1 VLPKPVDKAI
11 KRLRE
16 AGLSNFELIWR
27 TSDAQRYHN
36 VEEIQVIAN
45 YFRNK
50 KNYDDLL
57 EALVNGYEVEQTP
70 EEQIKGLWTIMK
82 LSGSDESLI
91 QAYYQGMVQT
101 LKVLNVKVSGVNH

>member
-27 TSDAQRYHN
+27 TSDAQRHHN

-70 EEQIKGLWTIMK
+70 MEKAAAYIEELGRLYSCDECRKNEYQACLKLLHILDIKIEGIN
-82 LSGSDESLI
+82 
-91 QAYYQGMVQT
+91 A
-101 LKVLNVKVSGVNH
+101 